1 MKCCKDGENRET
13 IKIIN
18 TVFVYYMTNETTSIA
33 IVEAFLSQY
42 ESEKEKEKKKRDRA
56 QWCGLFG
63 MV

>member
-1 MKCCKDGENRET
+1 
-13 IKIIN
+13 
-18 TVFVYYMTNETTSIA
+18 MTNETTSIA